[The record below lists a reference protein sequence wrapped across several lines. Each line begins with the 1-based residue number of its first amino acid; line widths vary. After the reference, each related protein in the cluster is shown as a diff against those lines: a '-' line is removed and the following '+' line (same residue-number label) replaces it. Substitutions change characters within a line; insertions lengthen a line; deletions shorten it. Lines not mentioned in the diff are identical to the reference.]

1 MNSKFHTEKNI
12 LIHKK
17 TELVKYIRR
26 FILLEPYVLQKCL
39 KSFYFAYINSKIEL
53 IRIRNMRGTYLIAFK
68 PIIVLQK
75 HFIRTINIKVKPS
88 APIFR
93 ILNVSPTNVSQ
104 RLSRFKILFLQNE
117 KLLCILITNIIRLG
131 YPSTL
136 MLILSHDQ
144 TKSQECL
151 ALFKVLI
158 LVRLVCL

>member
-1 MNSKFHTEKNI
+1 MFYKNAKIILFCLYKFKN
-12 LIHKK
+12 
-17 TELVKYIRR
+17 
-26 FILLEPYVLQKCL
+26 
-39 KSFYFAYINSKIEL
+39 L
-53 IRIRNMRGTYLIAFK
+53 IRIRSMRGTYLITPK

-75 HFIRTINIKVKPS
+75 YFIRTINIKVKLKPS

-93 ILNVSPTNVSQ
+93 IFNVSPSNVSQ

-117 KLLCILITNIIRLG
+117 KLLRILITYIIRLG

-136 MLILSHDQ
+136 MLILSHYQ